1 MKVNDI
7 YKDTSLLHNLSVMQE
22 KDTIL
27 EFERFV
33 LDSKSS
39 HPGFHVDQCVRNSRR
54 RVKGRQEFVGD
65 VNGLRPE
72 KVVAG
77 EGVQGQKS
85 ADVPNVGF
93 ENRNVADL
101 RRKDGDKILNGTA
114 PFN

>member
-1 MKVNDI
+1 
-7 YKDTSLLHNLSVMQE
+7 
-22 KDTIL
+22 
-27 EFERFV
+27 
-33 LDSKSS
+33 
-39 HPGFHVDQCVRNSRR
+39 
-54 RVKGRQEFVGD
+54 

-101 RRKDGDKILNGTA
+101 RRKEGDKILNAA
-114 PFN
+114 PFNGTAHF